1 MKPSLSVRVR
11 PTTSDDFEA
20 IQDLCRRVYPSV
32 QPWGPEQLASHIRVF
47 PEGQFTAEEVSTGR
61 LLGMVAGL
69 IVLWNDYEFDAAW
82 RDMTARGMFT
92 NHNPS
97 GRTYYGAEIM
107 VDPESRGMGV
117 GRAIYAARRALVE
130 RLGLLRIRA
139 GARLRDYHNYA
150 NSLSAEEYVRRVTRG
165 EIVDRTLTFQLRQ
178 GFHVLA
184 VVGGYL
190 GDDPESRGYAAV
202 IEWINERVAAPDD
215 YAARDAAE
223 ARFT

>member
-20 IQDLCRRVYPSV
+20 IQDLCRRVYPRV
-32 QPWGPEQLASHIRVF
+32 PPWGPEQLASHIRVF

-61 LLGMVAGL
+61 LLGMAAGL
-69 IVLWNDYEFDAAW
+69 IVLWDDYEIDLAW

-107 VDPESRGMGV
+107 VDPESRSMGV
-117 GRAIYAARRALVE
+117 GRAIYAARRELVK

-184 VVGGYL
+184 VVAGYL
-190 GDDPESRGYAAV
+190 GDDPESHGYAAV
-202 IEWINERVAAPDD
+202 IEWINERVATSHD

-223 ARFT
+223 ARFA